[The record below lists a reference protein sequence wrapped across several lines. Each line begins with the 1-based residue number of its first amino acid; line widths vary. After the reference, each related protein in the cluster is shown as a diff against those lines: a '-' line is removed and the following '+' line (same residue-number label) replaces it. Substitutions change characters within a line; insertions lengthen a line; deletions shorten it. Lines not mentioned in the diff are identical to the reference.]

1 MTVPETRSGAA
12 KVARDVALALVSY
25 AAGYELRFPASGF
38 HAIHHAAVRW
48 LPLLVAAQIAALAV
62 AGRYKRP
69 AAARTIAA
77 VAIGTLAGA
86 AASWFLFGR
95 EGVSRLAL
103 DAFLQVVEG
112 WFSRWKPRLER

>member
-12 KVARDVALALVSY
+12 AVARDVALALVSY

-95 EGVSRLAL
+95 EGVS
-103 DAFLQVVEG
+103 
-112 WFSRWKPRLER
+112 SLEIGGSVMLLGLRPHATH